1 MNNRNKFLIIRFWY
15 LLSALIL
22 SSSSSLHHSL
32 IIHMLINS
40 LLKNNKFTC
49 SYPFYQITGDIKHNL
64 FPEFFIFYI
73 FRCINKEWI
82 TIGRKVKMI
91 AELRCFE
98 KLNILFHLYEIILST
113 LRKLKFS
120 INACENFL
128 IFLKIINVKNMFSPS
143 ENLLDHIQRKH
154 T

>member
-1 MNNRNKFLIIRFWY
+1 
-15 LLSALIL
+15 
-22 SSSSSLHHSL
+22 
-32 IIHMLINS
+32 
-40 LLKNNKFTC
+40 
-49 SYPFYQITGDIKHNL
+49 
-64 FPEFFIFYI
+64 
-73 FRCINKEWI
+73 
-82 TIGRKVKMI
+82 MI